1 MKGSSLKMFL
11 IVRSGRKWV
20 STPMAVGWRML
31 RLSWRSCCKNEEQL
45 VQNLSVWAEL
55 SPGKLFINNYRTSGV
70 FLFTK
75 NGIHILGLQDSVPR
89 EGNFWS
95 CSALSQM
102 PRQEPWQSPTP
113 GSCTLV
119 FHSVTGMGK
128 LLGKRGLE
136 AETELLRAENTDRVD
151 VWGVHTAS
159 SSPMLKA
166 GG

>member
-1 MKGSSLKMFL
+1 MSLHTHGCGVKDAEAFL
-11 IVRSGRKWV
+11 KELLQERRAARAESLCMSW
-20 STPMAVGWRML
+20 AVTWKVVYL
-31 RLSWRSCCKNEEQL
+31 
-45 VQNLSVWAEL
+45 
-55 SPGKLFINNYRTSGV
+55 INNYRTLRV

-75 NGIHILGLQDSVPR
+75 NGIHIPGLQDSVPR

-151 VWGVHTAS
+151 AWGVHTAS